1 MAKKKVT
8 TTVEEEIPEETPI
21 DYKKDIEG
29 KSFDQVAEAPKDE
42 PKEEVK
48 EEPKEE
54 ETETVEF
61 DPEQLKREAIDQAKA
76 ELEPLLKG
84 DTKEETKE
92 NVSHYEEFQKDFLAK
107 NNRQPT
113 WFEVAEDMEQQAISK
128 LEAKQEE
135 KVKAQ
140 EEEKNTIKKT
150 EQENQDATN
159 KYVEDTLNDL
169 YAGDKLPKIQDKENK
184 DDYGLKAQRAL
195 LTKVVEVNTQ
205 RIKDGVPPKT
215 IKEIFYEDFEVPKKE
230 VAGADA
236 PVNMGRGGYTPDE
249 SEEID
254 YMKDIA
260 GSRNSIRNILN
271 RVTKRG

>member
-1 MAKKKVT
+1 MAKKTKT
-8 TTVEEEIPEETPI
+8 TTIVEEDPQEL
-21 DYKKDIEG
+21 DYKKDLEN
-29 KSFDQVAEAPKDE
+29 KSMLEVALDTPDE
-42 PKEEVK
+42 KKEEVV
-48 EEPKEE
+48 ETPKEE

-61 DPEQLKREAIDQAKA
+61 DPEQLKKEAVAQAKA